1 MTSLRISSK
10 HTEKLCPSFSNY
22 DKGLKRREH
31 TQNYFSMK
39 PHYPDTKT
47 RQRNYKKRRKLQASV
62 FNEYRCKS
70 LQQDISK
77 PNLAIGKKDHT
88 PLSSWIQ
95 STVAKIVQQV
105 QINQHDATH

>member
-70 LQQDISK
+70 LQQNISK

-88 PLSSWIQ
+88 P
-95 STVAKIVQQV
+95 
-105 QINQHDATH
+105 